1 MQGDITLPVNFGI
14 IKQDTYYW
22 CGPATTQMILSARGI
37 LLSESDLARSLGTT
51 VDGTNSIRQLTA
63 VLNDKLPD
71 AKFIVREIADPASR
85 QAKDLWWSD
94 VKWSIDGGYG
104 VGANIIAPQ
113 SNPPKPTRGE
123 FLSYS
128 GFPVYHYLA
137 IMGYNEARREVLVAD
152 SGFRD
157 YLYWASADQ
166 MATVVAGKGYT
177 SATAVPADGVDAP
190 AVIDFIKAFVG
201 PVISD
206 VKDVREQF
214 CGQGSR
220 DAGQYR
226 GWRQLGQTATGAN
239 RTLVDGLA
247 DFRDHVAAVR

>member
-1 MQGDITLPVNFGI
+1 MQSDITLPVNFGI

-71 AKFIVREIADPASR
+71 ADYIWREIADPASR

-94 VKWSIDGGYG
+94 VKRSIDGGYG

-113 SNPPKPTRGE
+113 SNPPRPTRGE

-166 MATVVAGKGYT
+166 MATVIAGKGYT
-177 SATAVPADGVDAP
+177 SATAAPVDDIDAP
-190 AVIDFIKAFVG
+190 AVIDFIKTFVG
-201 PVISD
+201 PIISD

-214 CGQGSR
+214 CGQSSR

-226 GWRQLGQTATGAN
+226 GWRQLGQRPDGSN

-247 DFRDHVAAVR
+247 DLRARAVVR